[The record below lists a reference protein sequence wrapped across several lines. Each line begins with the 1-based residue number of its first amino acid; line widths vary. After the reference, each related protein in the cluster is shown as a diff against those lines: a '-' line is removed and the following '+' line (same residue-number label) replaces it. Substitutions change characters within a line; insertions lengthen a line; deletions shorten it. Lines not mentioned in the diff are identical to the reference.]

1 MSGASAPRQIATV
14 SVSRG
19 LMDSAANALEALS
32 CEVEAMG
39 VELCADPDI
48 ALRHLDQLQGIDRV
62 AQSLAQLALVL
73 RAPQPE
79 AAIDE
84 VRMGDLQAHLRMAR
98 HG

>member
-1 MSGASAPRQIATV
+1 MSGGSTPEQVATL

-19 LMDSAANALEALS
+19 LMDAAASALDTLS
-32 CEVEAMG
+32 HEVEGMG

-62 AQSLAQLALVL
+62 AQSLAQLAQVL
-73 RAPQPE
+73 RAPRPE

-84 VRMGDLQAHLRMAR
+84 VRMGDLQARLREA
-98 HG
+98 HNA